1 MTSHV
6 PRIRNDFAELER
18 VKLATATVLE
28 RERLPPNFLPTVNL
42 VLEEVLT
49 NILKYGYDDEDEHQ
63 IEITLRLIDSEFT
76 AVVTDDGREFNPL
89 ERPEP
94 DTTLHVHQREP
105 GGLGIHFVRKLFT
118 SVEYRRE
125 HGRNVLILRK
135 CLSEQPRS

>member
-1 MTSHV
+1 
-6 PRIRNDFAELER
+6 
-18 VKLATATVLE
+18 
-28 RERLPPNFLPTVNL
+28 
-42 VLEEVLT
+42 
-49 NILKYGYDDEDEHQ
+49 
-63 IEITLRLIDSEFT
+63 
-76 AVVTDDGREFNPL
+76 VTDDGREFNPL

-105 GGLGIHFVRKLFT
+105 GGLGIHFVRKLFP